1 MPAGKGTYGS
11 KKGRPKKSKR
21 CGIGKISDGKGGC
34 RKMTA
39 KEKKYLKGQVAGMAI
54 GGAKLGSIAGGVSKK
69 KNKADLASGV
79 AGAIVGGI
87 AGYRSAKKS
96 IRTKKYKK

>member
-1 MPAGKGTYGS
+1 M
-11 KKGRPKKSKR
+11 KKGKKSKR

-54 GGAKLGSIAGGVSKK
+54 GGAKLGSIASGLSTKK
-69 KNKADLASGV
+69 YKDNLAGGV
-79 AGAIVGGI
+79 AGAIAGGI
-87 AGYRSAKKS
+87 SGYRSAKKS